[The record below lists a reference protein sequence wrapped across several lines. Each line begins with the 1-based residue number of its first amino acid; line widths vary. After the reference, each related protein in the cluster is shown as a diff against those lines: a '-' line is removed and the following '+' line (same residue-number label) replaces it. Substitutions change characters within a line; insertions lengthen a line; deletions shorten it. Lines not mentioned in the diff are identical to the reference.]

1 MKKNEMKYKLRTFAM
16 WMSEQPFFHTE
27 LWKKKS
33 FYTVKLYFQTLAKLK

>member
-27 LWKKKS
+27 LWKN
-33 FYTVKLYFQTLAKLK
+33 FLKVFIQ